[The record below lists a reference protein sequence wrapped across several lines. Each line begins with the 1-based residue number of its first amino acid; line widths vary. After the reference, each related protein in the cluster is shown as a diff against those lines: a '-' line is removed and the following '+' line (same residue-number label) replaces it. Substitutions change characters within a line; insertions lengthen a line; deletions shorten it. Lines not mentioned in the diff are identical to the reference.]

1 MKYLEP
7 VQIGTLTLK
16 NRLVMPPMAS
26 GKPNEDGTVS
36 QVLLDYYK
44 DKSQQGALGL
54 VIVEHSYVS
63 PEGRAHTGQMSVSK
77 DEDLPGMKQLA
88 DILHGNNTPCMMQ
101 ISHAGGYSVPL
112 SGQKLAPSG
121 TPMPKAKDDEPAPAE
136 MTLDDIARVK
146 QAFVD
151 AALRTKAAGFDGVEI
166 HSAHGYL
173 LCQFYSPLTNHRTD
187 CYGGSLENRTRL
199 HCEIIQAVR
208 EAVGADFPI
217 AIRFGAYDYN
227 PDGSS
232 KEEIAA
238 AAKLFVEAGADMI
251 DISGGMSGYRSPE
264 MTEPGWFAELSRLA
278 KQVVSVPVLV
288 TGGITE
294 PAHAEEI
301 LQRGDA
307 DLIGVGRALLK
318 DSAWAVHAVATSA
331 N

>member
-7 VQIGTLTLK
+7 IQIGTLTLK

-36 QVLLDYYK
+36 QVLLDYYQE
-44 DKSQQGALGL
+44 KSQQGALGL

-77 DEDLPGMKQLA
+77 DEDLPGMKKLA
-88 DILHGNNTPCMMQ
+88 EILHENNTPCMMQ

-112 SGQKLAPSG
+112 SGEKLAPSG
-121 TPMPKAKDDEPAPAE
+121 TPMPKAKEDEPAPTE
-136 MTLDDIARVK
+136 MTLTDIERIK

-173 LCQFYSPLTNHRTD
+173 LCQFYSPMTNHRTD

-199 HCEIIQAVR
+199 HCEILRAVR
-208 EAVGADFPI
+208 AAVGEGYPI
-217 AIRFGAYDYN
+217 AIRFGAYDYSES
-227 PDGSS
+227 GSS
-232 KEEIAA
+232 KEEIAQA
-238 AAKLFVEAGADMI
+238 ARLFAEAGADMI

-264 MTEPGWFAELSRLA
+264 TTEPGWFAELSRLA
-278 KQVVSVPVLV
+278 KQGTSVPVLV
-288 TGGITE
+288 TGGVTE
-294 PAHAEEI
+294 PAHAEAI
-301 LQRGDA
+301 LESGDA

-318 DSAWAVHAVATSA
+318 DSEWAVKAV
-331 N
+331 NP